1 METLLNLDS
10 NVYVV
15 FLSAI
20 AAAVSFLAFALPM
33 LARSEKK
40 ERYKEVIEKKRKAL
54 FDQAREQA
62 AHKGSAVKTQEQS
75 AAQSIAGLYKVQR
88 LAGEASIKA
97 RTQLLQAGIRGT
109 TAPLVYLVSR
119 IAVPVSFL
127 LLSMLFMALSH
138 KEISH
143 GAKSLIMLGATFSGF
158 FLPGI
163 LVKNMVDKRQQEISL
178 SFPDALDMLLICV
191 QGGIGIEAAINRI
204 ASTIAE
210 HSETLAEELGILSAE
225 LGMLNDRK
233 AAFQGFA
240 MRVGSSGPARS
251 FATAMLQAEQ
261 YGTSVSK
268 AIRVLSDE
276 SREARM
282 AAAEQKA
289 ASLPPKL
296 TVPMILFF
304 LPPLFVIILGPA
316 FLSLPKGL

>member
-1 METLLNLDS
+1 METLAHMDS
-10 NVYVV
+10 NIWIVIV
-15 FLSAI
+15 SAL
-20 AAAVSFLAFALPM
+20 AAAVSFIAFALP
-33 LARSEKK
+33 LVVRSEKK

-54 FDQAREQA
+54 FDQARQEA
-62 AHKGSAVKTQEQS
+62 GNRTVGKKNTEKT
-75 AAQSIAGLYKVQR
+75 AAQSIAALYKLQS

-97 RTQLLQAGIRGT
+97 RALMLQAGIRGT
-109 TAPLVYLVSR
+109 SAPLVYLASR
-119 IAVPVSFL
+119 IILPVFL
-127 LLSMLFMALSH
+127 IGWAMLLMGLSH
-138 KEISH
+138 KEVSS
-143 GAKSLIMLGATFSGF
+143 AMKLLILAGCALVGF
-158 FLPGI
+158 FLPRLLI
-163 LVKNMVDKRQQEISL
+163 KNMADKRQQEISL

-204 ASTIAE
+204 GHTTAE
-210 HSETLAEELGILSAE
+210 HSPILAEELGILSAE

-233 AAFQGFA
+233 GAFQGFA
-240 MRVGSSGPARS
+240 ARVGSGPARS

-268 AIRVLSDE
+268 AIRTLSDE

-282 AAAEQKA
+282 ATAEQKA

-316 FLSLPKGL
+316 FLGLPAH

>member
-1 METLLNLDS
+1 MESLTNMDS
-10 NVYVV
+10 SFYIV

-20 AAAVSFLAFALPM
+20 AAAVSFAAFVIPFV
-33 LARSEKK
+33 ARSEKK
-40 ERYKEVIEKKRKAL
+40 ERYKEVIEKKRRAL
-54 FDQAREQA
+54 FDQAREQVSG
-62 AHKGSAVKTQEQS
+62 KKPNQKSTEQT
-75 AAQSIAGLYKVQR
+75 AAQSLAGLYKLQA
-88 LAGEASIKA
+88 LAGQASVKA
-97 RTQLLQAGIRGT
+97 RTQMLQAGIRGT
-109 TAPLVYLVSR
+109 SAPLFYLASR
-119 IAVPVSFL
+119 IILPVVL
-127 LLSMLFMALSH
+127 LGLGMLFMGLSH
-138 KEISH
+138 KTVSH
-143 GAKSLIMLGATFSGF
+143 GVKLLVLMGSAIIGF
-158 FLPGI
+158 YLPRI
-163 LVKNMVDKRQQEISL
+163 FIKNIADKRQQEISL

-204 ASTIAE
+204 GHTISE
-210 HSETLAEELGILSAE
+210 HSAVLAEELGILSAE

-240 MRVGSSGPARS
+240 ARVGSGPARS

-282 AAAEQKA
+282 ATAEQKA

-304 LPPLFVIILGPA
+304 LPPLFIIILGPA
-316 FLSLPKGL
+316 FLSLPGH